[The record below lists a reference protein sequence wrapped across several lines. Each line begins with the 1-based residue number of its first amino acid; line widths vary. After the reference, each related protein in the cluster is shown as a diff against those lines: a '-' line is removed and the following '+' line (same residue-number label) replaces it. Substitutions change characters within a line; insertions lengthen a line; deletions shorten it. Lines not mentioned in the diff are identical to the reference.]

1 MSKKEQFIAAYNNL
15 PANTSRKDALVILS
29 TSCGLSPAGA
39 STYYANVKSGKWS
52 ATEVAKPTEEKVVA
66 KPAVVAEPGIT
77 TQSVEAD
84 SVTVIGGFKIEET
97 GDHVV
102 VNDVVLNDLSGPD
115 LCAFYNLHVND
126 VTKHVNKF
134 RTKADG
140 IKRIVNMLCE

>member
-1 MSKKEQFIAAYNNL
+1 MSKKEQFVAAYNNL

-52 ATEVAKPTEEKVVA
+52 TTEEA
-66 KPAVVAEPGIT
+66 KPAKVIKTIKPVVVATAPVVTSEPDVVT
-77 TQSVEAD
+77 TIE
-84 SVTVIGGFKIEET
+84 GFKIEET
-97 GDHVV
+97 GDRVV
-102 VNDVVLNDLSGPD
+102 INGVVLNDLSGPD
-115 LCAFYNLHVND
+115 LCAMYNLHVND

-140 IKRIVNMLCE
+140 IKRIVNLLCD